1 MSVKGLLK
9 RPIKPG
15 KRYWDR
21 VLGAIRSPERLLV
34 ELITNS
40 IDSYKRLRSKG
51 KEASGLVQITY
62 KVLKGGEAKI
72 KVKDEAEGI
81 PFKKLQTI
89 VEEYG
94 EDSSGLS
101 EGLPVRGTIGVGL
114 KDVGLLMQDCR
125 IITICDDKLNECNI
139 YREKGLPF
147 ASYPVIN
154 RWVTSQE
161 RKKLGIEK
169 NGTIVEGTLPK
180 DPSFFRDFKT
190 LYKHLCLHYMLRK
203 INQLSKLYRVI
214 LKDQNN
220 QKDLKY
226 TPPKGEVLSD
236 KLLYIPYTVGNF
248 PIKVSIKKAERR
260 LGQSGEF
267 REGGLI
273 VIYNDDAVA
282 DCSLF
287 GFDADSYARP
297 LFGEVNIQAQA
308 SKVAKLFDPAQPIID
323 EKRKSGLDP
332 EHPFV
337 QLLSSELQKQLRTI
351 IEKEREAK
359 KGLKGSVIKSRNTR
373 KEIISKFNAMAR
385 KELKEKKNVV
395 ILPLPPYWTLPEP
408 PDFFKFYYDNL
419 NIMQYQKTIV
429 GLGILPDKVSDGT
442 SIIISSNNPSIE
454 VTPGIVF
461 VDSTKAIAG
470 LIRERITLVG
480 KKCGVQGTITAEHN
494 GSADEI
500 KVTVTNNP
508 LLNPKNGFAFIPDRM
523 NIPNGKRKK
532 ADLIIDRA
540 LVKQGTPGKVSFVS
554 STPNIRCP
562 SEIRVMP
569 GRNIIGN
576 KTLRLPAPLKGYKVG
591 TKGTVSASYKQK
603 EATIDIDVIKRR
615 EIKGMFSDFKFSR
628 EELPL
633 LSEYDPETGIIT
645 IYVTHPMY
653 KKHRE
658 MGKPSSRVFVVDTII
673 RTACEAI
680 VREGIKRQSAR
691 YPTLGAMSTE
701 TFGGF
706 QFISEVSLR
715 VEELY
720 HTHGSSLCELLRH
733 ISLNLP

>member
-1 MSVKGLLK
+1 MSAKGILK

-15 KRYWDR
+15 KRHWDR
-21 VLGAIRSPERLLV
+21 VLGAIRSPERLLI

-40 IDSYKRLRSKG
+40 IDSYKRLRSGG
-51 KEASGLVQITY
+51 KEASGVVEVTY
-62 KVLKGGEAKI
+62 KALRGGEAKI

-81 PFKKLQTI
+81 PFRKLQTI

-101 EGLPVRGTIGVGL
+101 DGLPVRGTIGVGL
-114 KDVGLLMQDCR
+114 KDVGLRMQDCK
-125 IITICDDKLNECNI
+125 ITTICDDKLNECII
-139 YREKGLPF
+139 YRDGGLPF
-147 ASYPVIN
+147 ASYPVVN
-154 RWVTSQE
+154 RWVTSEE
-161 RKKLGIEK
+161 RRKLGIRR

-203 INQLSKLYRVI
+203 INQLPKLYRLV
-214 LKDQNN
+214 LKDQSN

-226 TPPKGEVLSD
+226 TPPKGEVLYD
-236 KLLYIPYTVGNF
+236 KLLYIRYSVGNF
-248 PIKVSIKKAERR
+248 PVKVTIRKAERR

-273 VIYNDDAVA
+273 VVYNDDAVA

-297 LFGEVNIQAQA
+297 LFGEVVIQAQA
-308 SKVAKLFDPAQPIID
+308 SKVAKLFIPEQPIID

-332 EHPFV
+332 DHPFV
-337 QLLSSELQKQLRTI
+337 QLLSSEVQKQLRII

-359 KGLKGSVIKSRNTR
+359 KGLKGSVIKSRSTR
-373 KEIISKFNAMAR
+373 RDIISKFNAMAR
-385 KELKEKKNVV
+385 KELKEKRDVV
-395 ILPLPPYWTLPEP
+395 ILPLPPIWTLPEP
-408 PDFFKFYYDNL
+408 PNFFKFYYDNL
-419 NIMQYQKTIV
+419 NITQYQKTIV
-429 GLGILPDKVSDGT
+429 GVGILPDKVSDGT
-442 SIIISSNNPSIE
+442 SIIVTSSNPSIQ
-454 VTPGIVF
+454 VTPGIIF

-480 KKCGVQGTITAEHN
+480 KESGAQGIITAEHN
-494 GSADEI
+494 GSADQIE
-500 KVTVTNNP
+500 VTVTDNP
-508 LLNPKNGFAFIPDRM
+508 LLNPKNGFAFIPDSM
-523 NIPNGKRKK
+523 NIPDGKRKK
-532 ADLIIDRA
+532 ADVIIDLA
-540 LVKQGTPGKVSFVS
+540 LVNQGSPGRVAFAS
-554 STPNIRCP
+554 STPNIKCR
-562 SEIRVMP
+562 SEIGVIP

-576 KTLRLPAPLKGYKVG
+576 KTLRLPVPLRGYKVG
-591 TKGTVSASYKQK
+591 AKGTVSASYKGK
-603 EATIDIDVIKRR
+603 EATIDINVIKKR

-645 IYVTHPMY
+645 IYIAHPMY

-658 MGKPSSRVFVVDTII
+658 LGTSPLRVFVVDTII
-673 RTACEAI
+673 RTACDAI

-691 YPTLGAMSTE
+691 YPMLGEMATE
-701 TFGGF
+701 AFGGF

-720 HTHGSSLCELLRH
+720 HTHGSNLCELLRH
-733 ISLNLP
+733 ISMNLP